1 MALAVW
7 PVAPIEPT
15 PARLPQTLS
24 LSQEDLHLAQQ
35 GLLYPGLQEQWQLLR
50 PGPSNHRHDL
60 ERIRK
65 ELVRI
70 GRIPKGTPLPALD
83 ASFVFSPLPPPV
95 WNQRRQPGLL
105 VPDQSAEEGRTEVN
119 RGKKL
124 KPHETGNLHL
134 LEPHQPHAEDQR

>member
-95 WNQRRQPGLL
+95 VEPAAAAGPPRSRSVGRGRSHRC
-105 VPDQSAEEGRTEVN
+105 QSGQETQAPRN
-119 RGKKL
+119 GK
-124 KPHETGNLHL
+124 PPPAGAT
-134 LEPHQPHAEDQR
+134 PATR